1 MMSPKLILSVT
12 TIPVISMFSS
22 CSHFPREPEA
32 KSKNAVQSLNVP
44 AKFESETLEVPE
56 VAKGLMS
63 LFSDKRLNSYVNEA
77 LVNSPDLQLSLA
89 NLEEAGFNTR
99 SSYAPGL
106 PSLTGNGTAG
116 RVRNNGSSSGLYS
129 ASLDAQWEVDVWGR
143 IRAGVIASKR
153 DQAAIAADHES
164 ARQSV
169 VAQTMQAYFSL
180 VASEKLLSLSQR
192 RLSSFEQTVNLVQR
206 RFESGTGNLS
216 DLDLARTD
224 VETTKAEEEGR
235 KDDRD
240 QAARRLAVL
249 TGSYPSSKSSVKSYP
264 SLKRSV
270 PAGVPSTVML
280 SRPDIQAAYAR
291 ILAADAGVT
300 VAHRDLYP
308 SFPLTASVGQ
318 ESNVL
323 SDLANSNFN
332 VWSILA
338 NVSAPIIDGG
348 ERRSELGAAN
358 ARAKQALALYRST
371 VLDAFEEVEN
381 ALGSEYYLERQ
392 QKSFINAL
400 SAARSAETRTRR
412 NYENGLVEIL
422 TLLDAQRRSFST
434 EESLINTEALRFQN
448 RVSLALALGKGL

>member
-1 MMSPKLILSVT
+1 MSPKLILSVT

-22 CSHFPREPEA
+22 CSNFPREPEA

-56 VAKGLMS
+56 IAKGLMS

-116 RVRNNGSSSGLYS
+116 RIRNNGSSTGLYS

-169 VAQTMQAYFSL
+169 LAQTMQAYFSL

-240 QAARRLAVL
+240 QAARR
-249 TGSYPSSKSSVKSYP
+249 
-264 SLKRSV
+264 
-270 PAGVPSTVML
+270 
-280 SRPDIQAAYAR
+280 
-291 ILAADAGVT
+291 ADAGVT

-338 NVSAPIIDGG
+338 NFSAPIIDGG